1 MSERA
6 RRFVADKLW
15 LLIAVYTPP
24 LTLLGGLIGD
34 GISDAIGFIGW
45 ILLTPIFLIWGDEI
59 AAFIF
64 SEEDSVA
71 ETEESN
77 GEAVAKL
84 KRRYA
89 EGEIDEA
96 EFERRMDRL
105 VALDERDEESLLAD
119 SNTTREETD
128 TGRADQRTSNSR
140 REREPE

>member
-105 VALDERDEESLLAD
+105 VALDEGKDELPLAN
-119 SNTTREETD
+119 SKSAKEEPT
-128 TGRADQRTSNSR
+128 TGRTDQEISDANP
-140 REREPE
+140 ERGSE